1 MSRRLT
7 VLLAAA
13 AALSLTAM
21 AIGTATAAE
30 KAPAKQKMAIVGH
43 SVFKAGKFAF
53 DNQRFSPRKFD
64 IKSGGKVTLRNK
76 AKTDDPHTFSLV
88 KKSQLPDSFDCEVCG
103 EIFAAHGADEQTGD
117 LANPVVD
124 VGAAGFDQPGDSIF
138 VAPHGKVSFDV
149 TAPAGTTLHFICAI
163 HPWMQGR
170 IRVR

>member
-7 VLLAAA
+7 VLLAAV
-13 AALSLTAM
+13 AALSLTA
-21 AIGTATAAE
+21 AIGTAAA
-30 KAPAKQKMAIVGH
+30 APNAPTKKKMAIVGKP
-43 SVFKAGKFAF
+43 VFKAGKFAF
-53 DNQRFSPRKFD
+53 DNQRFSPRNFD

-76 AKTDDPHTFSLV
+76 AKSEDPHSISLV
-88 KKSQLPDSFDCEVCG
+88 KKSQLPKSFDCPVC
-103 EIFAAHGADEQTGD
+103 EQIFTAHGPTDTGV
-117 LANPVVD
+117 ANPVVN